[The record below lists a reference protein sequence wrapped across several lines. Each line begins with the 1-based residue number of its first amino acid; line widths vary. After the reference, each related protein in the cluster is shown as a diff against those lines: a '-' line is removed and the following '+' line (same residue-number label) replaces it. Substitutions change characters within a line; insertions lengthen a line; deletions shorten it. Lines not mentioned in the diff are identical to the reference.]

1 MFTLSDLK
9 RRCEWVLWLI
19 ALLCLVAGP
28 LAHAEEE
35 FLDPEQAFVFSAKM
49 QSPSQ
54 LQVGFQIA
62 PGYYMYHERFEFH
75 IKDDTDKSQAGAL
88 IGTPVFPK
96 GEVKYDPTFD
106 KNMEVFH
113 KQVSIDIP
121 FLKQTTA
128 FTLQVVGQGCADAG
142 LCYPPMTYEVALEP
156 APGGGLSITGGSQGV
171 KKGAAPVSLS
181 NSSSSSA
188 SSSSFSSTSDV
199 TRALTGNAGSAGADR
214 ASAGVTAQNDV
225 NANANA
231 NANDAN
237 SASNA
242 NSGSGS
248 SDSTPS
254 LFDAGDTTI
263 ASWLSEAGVLRIL
276 LICFALGVVL
286 SFTPCVLPML
296 PILLSVIVGDQKARG
311 GVPARGRS
319 FALTLMYVLGTAIV
333 YTLLGIAAA
342 SVGSVLAAWIQN
354 PWVLSAFALILII
367 LAIGMFGAFT
377 IQMPVSVQTSLNN
390 KVSRIP
396 GGRYGSAL
404 GMGMLSALICGPCV
418 AAPLAGIL
426 LFISQTGNLLLGGLA
441 LFVLAWGQGASLLIL
456 GATSGALMPKAGPWM
471 EGIKYFCGLLLLAT
485 ALWMLM
491 PVVPLWTQMLGW
503 AFLSMCL
510 AILLGAFRSDAGP
523 AGTTGP
529 LRLMLRA
536 LGLLAAAWALLL
548 LIGLATGSR
557 DPLSPLKGITQMN
570 GAPQPAVASVKFE
583 RVKSLAELESRI
595 ASAGKPVMLDFYA
608 DWCISC
614 HEMEKFT
621 FSDSRVAGVM
631 NQMLLLQADVTG
643 NNAQDR
649 ELLKRFRL
657 FGPPGIIFFDRE
669 GKEMTDNRVVGF
681 QKADLFLE
689 KLQLV
694 QQ

>member
-19 ALLCLVAGP
+19 ALLCLVVGS

-62 PGYYMYHERFEFH
+62 PKYYMYHERFEFH
-75 IKDDTDKSQAGAL
+75 IKDDTDKSQAGTL

-181 NSSSSSA
+181 SSPSSSSP
-188 SSSSFSSTSDV
+188 TSDV
-199 TRALTGNAGSAGADR
+199 TRALTGNAGDAGAGG
-214 ASAGVTAQNDV
+214 ASA
-225 NANANA
+225 
-231 NANDAN
+231 
-237 SASNA
+237 
-242 NSGSGS
+242 
-248 SDSTPS
+248 PS

-471 EGIKYFCGLLLLAT
+471 EGIKHFCGLLLLAT

-491 PVVPLWTQMLGW
+491 PVIPLWTQMLGW

-557 DPLSPLKGITQMN
+557 DPLSPLKGITQLN
-570 GAPQPAVASVKFE
+570 GASQPTVASVKFE

-657 FGPPGIIFFDRE
+657 FGPPGIIFFDRQ

-681 QKADLFLE
+681 QKADRFLE

>member
-1 MFTLSDLK
+1 MLSDLK
-9 RRCEWVLWLI
+9 RRGTWLMWLV
-19 ALLCLVAGP
+19 ALLLILVAP

-35 FLDPEQAFVFSAKM
+35 FLDPEQAFVFSAQM

-54 LQVGFQIA
+54 LRIDYRIA
-62 PGYYMYHERFEFH
+62 PKYYMYHERFEFH
-75 IKDDTDKSQAGAL
+75 VKDDTDESQARAL
-88 IGTPVFPK
+88 LGTPVFPK

-113 KQVSIDIP
+113 NQVSIRIP
-121 FLKQTTA
+121 FQKQTTA
-128 FTLQVVGQGCADAG
+128 FTLQVIGQGCADAG
-142 LCYPPMTYEVALEP
+142 LCYPPMTYEVDLEP
-156 APGGGLSITGGSQGV
+156 APGGGLSITGGSTGV
-171 KKGAAPVSLS
+171 IKGVAPVGAVSA
-181 NSSSSSA
+181 SSGDQVAASRGPTSSA
-188 SSSSFSSTSDV
+188 SSSSPSASQPSSSSSSADL
-199 TRALTGNAGSAGADR
+199 TRTLTGATDGEPSGQGGSTR
-214 ASAGVTAQNDV
+214 ASAG
-225 NANANA
+225 
-231 NANDAN
+231 
-237 SASNA
+237 
-242 NSGSGS
+242 
-248 SDSTPS
+248 S

-263 ASWLSEAGVLRIL
+263 AGWLSEAGVLRIL

-311 GVPARGRS
+311 GVPSRGRG

-354 PWVLSAFALILII
+354 PWVLSAFALVLII
-367 LAIGMFGAFT
+367 LAIGMFGAFN
-377 IQMPVSVQTSLNN
+377 IQVPVSLQTSLNN
-390 KVSRIP
+390 KVSRLP
-396 GGRYGSAL
+396 GGRYGGAL

-426 LFISQTGNLLLGGLA
+426 LFISQTGNVVLGGLA

-491 PVVPLWTQMLGW
+491 PIIPLWAQMLGW

-510 AILLGAFRSDAGP
+510 AVLLGAFRSDADA
-523 AGTTGP
+523 AGIVGP

-557 DPLSPLKGITQMN
+557 DPLSPLKGIAQVD
-570 GAPQPAVASVKFE
+570 GASQSQVASVKFE
-583 RVKSLAELESRI
+583 RVTSLAELESRI
-595 ASAGKPVMLDFYA
+595 ATAGKPVMLDFYA

-621 FSDSRVAGVM
+621 FTDSRVAGVM

-657 FGPPGIIFFDRE
+657 FGPPGIIFFDRQ
-669 GKEMTDNRVVGF
+669 GREMENNRVVGF
-681 QKADLFLE
+681 QKADRFLE
-689 KLQLV
+689 KLQ
-694 QQ
+694 QAQR

>member
-1 MFTLSDLK
+1 MFTVSDLK
-9 RRCEWVLWLI
+9 GRIVWLLGLM
-19 ALLCLVAGP
+19 AMLLFMASP
-28 LAHAEEE
+28 LAHAQED

-49 QSPSQ
+49 QTASE
-54 LQVGFQIA
+54 VRIDFRIA
-62 PGYYMYHERFEFH
+62 PKYYMYRERFEFNV
-75 IKDDTDKSQAGAL
+75 KDDADKSQAGAL
-88 IGTPVFPK
+88 LGQPIFPK

-106 KNMEVFH
+106 KKMEVFH
-113 KQVSIDIP
+113 NQVSITLP
-121 FLKQTTA
+121 LLKQTSA
-128 FTLQVVGQGCADAG
+128 FTLEVVGQGCADAG
-142 LCYPPMTYEVALEP
+142 LCYPPMTYDIVLEP
-156 APGGGLSITGGSQGV
+156 APGGGLSITGGTAGV
-171 KKGAAPVSLS
+171 KKGVAPVGAMSVPAG
-181 NSSSSSA
+181 NPA
-188 SSSSFSSTSDV
+188 TTTAGGQTSTANATTPALAV
-199 TRALTGNAGSAGADR
+199 TDSPVVAQNATQGADLAVGR
-214 ASAGVTAQNDV
+214 GDSA
-225 NANANA
+225 
-231 NANDAN
+231 DA
-237 SASNA
+237 
-242 NSGSGS
+242 GR
-248 SDSTPS
+248 PS

-263 ASWLSEAGVLRIL
+263 AGWLSEAGLARIL

-296 PILLSVIVGDQKARG
+296 PILLAVIVGDQKARG
-311 GVPARGRS
+311 GVPSKGRG

-354 PWVLSAFALILII
+354 PWVLSAFALALIV

-377 IQMPVSVQTSLNN
+377 IQMPVSLQTSLNN

-396 GGRYGSAL
+396 GGRYGGAL
-404 GMGMLSALICGPCV
+404 GMGMISALICGPCV

-456 GATSGALMPKAGPWM
+456 GATSGALIPKAGPWM

-491 PVVPLWTQMLGW
+491 PVVPLWIQMLGW

-510 AILLGAFRSDAGP
+510 AVLLGAFRSENGP
-523 AGTTGP
+523 AASMGP

-557 DPLSPLKGITQMN
+557 DPLSPLKSIAQVNGSTQPI
-570 GAPQPAVASVKFE
+570 AAKVQFE

-595 ASAGKPVMLDFYA
+595 ATAGKPVMLDFYA
-608 DWCISC
+608 DWCIAC

-621 FSDSRVAGVM
+621 FTDSRVASMMG
-631 NQMLLLQADVTG
+631 NMLVLQADVTG
-643 NNAQDR
+643 NNVQDR
-649 ELLKRFRL
+649 QLLKRFRL
-657 FGPPGIIFFDRE
+657 FGPPGIIFFDRN

-681 QKADLFLE
+681 LNADKFLE
-689 KLQLV
+689 KLRLAQR
-694 QQ
+694 

>member
-1 MFTLSDLK
+1 MTLSDLK
-9 RRCEWVLWLI
+9 SRMRWLLALI
-19 ALLCLVAGP
+19 AMLVLMAGP
-28 LAHAEEE
+28 IVHAEEE
-35 FLDPEQAFVFSAKM
+35 FLDPEQAFAFSAQM

-54 LQVGFQIA
+54 LRIDYRIA
-62 PGYYMYHERFEFH
+62 PKYYMYHERFEFH
-75 IKDDTDKSQAGAL
+75 VKGDADQSQARTL
-88 IGTPVFPK
+88 LGTPVFPK

-106 KNMEVFH
+106 KKMEVFH
-113 KQVSIDIP
+113 NQVGITLP
-121 FLKQTTA
+121 LLKQTTP

-142 LCYPPMTYEVALEP
+142 LCYPPITYDIELEP
-156 APGGGLSITGGSQGV
+156 APGGGLSIVGGTRGV
-171 KKGAAPVSLS
+171 KKGAAPAGSVDSPPANVDASGNGGDQVTSTAASDLTRSLAQP
-181 NSSSSSA
+181 SA
-188 SSSSFSSTSDV
+188 S
-199 TRALTGNAGSAGADR
+199 GQNASRNQIVPGAD
-214 ASAGVTAQNDV
+214 AA
-225 NANANA
+225 
-231 NANDAN
+231 
-237 SASNA
+237 
-242 NSGSGS
+242 
-248 SDSTPS
+248 TPS

-263 ASWLSEAGVLRIL
+263 AQWLSEAGLARIL

-311 GVPARGRS
+311 GVPSKGRG
-319 FALTLMYVLGTAIV
+319 FALTLMYVLGTAVV
-333 YTLLGIAAA
+333 YTVLGIAAA

-354 PWVLSAFALILII
+354 PWVLSAFALILIV

-377 IQMPVSVQTSLNN
+377 IQMPVSLQTALNN
-390 KVSRIP
+390 KVSRMP
-396 GGRYGSAL
+396 GGRYGGSF

-491 PVVPLWTQMLGW
+491 PVIPLWVQMLGW

-510 AILLGAFRSDAGP
+510 AVLLGAFRADTAPVGD
-523 AGTTGP
+523 TGP
-529 LRLMLRA
+529 LRLILRA

-557 DPLSPLKGITQMN
+557 DPLAPLQGITQVN
-570 GAPQPAVASVKFE
+570 GAAPASNKKVQFE
-583 RVKSLAELESRI
+583 RVKSVAELEARV
-595 ASAGKPVMLDFYA
+595 AAAGKPVMLDFYA

-621 FSDSRVAGVM
+621 FTDSRVAGLM
-631 NQMLLLQADVTG
+631 DSMLLLQADVTG

-657 FGPPGIIFFDRE
+657 FGPPGIIFFDR
-669 GKEMTDNRVVGF
+669 GGREMVDNRVVGF
-681 QKADLFLE
+681 QKADRFLE
-689 KLQLV
+689 KLQ
-694 QQ
+694 QAQR

>member
-1 MFTLSDLK
+1 M
-9 RRCEWVLWLI
+9 WLLGLM
-19 ALLCLVAGP
+19 AMLLLVAGP
-28 LAHAEEE
+28 VVHAEEE
-35 FLDPEQAFVFSAKM
+35 FLDPEQAFVFSAQM
-49 QSPSQ
+49 QAPSE
-54 LQVGFQIA
+54 LRIDYRIA
-62 PGYYMYHERFEFH
+62 PKYYMYRERFEFH
-75 IKDDTDKSQAGAL
+75 VKDDAAGTQATAL
-88 IGTPVFPK
+88 LGTPVFPK

-113 KQVSIDIP
+113 DQVSIRLP
-121 FLKQTTA
+121 LLKQTEP

-142 LCYPPMTYEVALEP
+142 LCYPPITYDIALEP
-156 APGGGLSITGGSQGV
+156 AAGGGMSIVGGTRGV
-171 KKGAAPVSLS
+171 KKGAAPAGAISTPTDS
-181 NSSSSSA
+181 NSTAGVVGGLSVPSDAA
-188 SSSSFSSTSDV
+188 SD
-199 TRALTGNAGSAGADR
+199 AGS
-214 ASAGVTAQNDV
+214 
-225 NANANA
+225 
-231 NANDAN
+231 
-237 SASNA
+237 
-242 NSGSGS
+242 
-248 SDSTPS
+248 PS

-263 ASWLSEAGVLRIL
+263 AQWLSEAGLARIL

-311 GVPARGRS
+311 GVPSKGRG
-319 FALTLMYVLGTAIV
+319 FALTLMYVLGTAVV

-354 PWVLSAFALILII
+354 PWVLSAFSLVLIV

-377 IQMPVSVQTSLNN
+377 IQMPVSLQTSLNN
-390 KVSRIP
+390 KVSRLP
-396 GGRYGSAL
+396 GGRYGGAF

-471 EGIKYFCGLLLLAT
+471 EAIKYFCGLLLLAT
-485 ALWMLM
+485 ALWMMM
-491 PVVPLWTQMLGW
+491 PVLPLWAQMLGW

-510 AILLGAFRSDAGP
+510 AVLLGAFRGDPGPAASAGP
-523 AGTTGP
+523 W
-529 LRLMLRA
+529 RLMLRA

-548 LIGLATGSR
+548 LVGLATGSR
-557 DPLSPLKGITQMN
+557 DPLSPLKGIAQAN
-570 GAPQPAVASVKFE
+570 GAAQTSVAKVNFE
-583 RVKSLAELESRI
+583 KVRSLTELESKV
-595 ASAGKPVMLDFYA
+595 AAAGKPVMLDFYA

-621 FSDSRVAGVM
+621 FTDSRVASAM
-631 NQMLLLQADVTG
+631 DTMLVLQADVTG

-657 FGPPGIIFFDRE
+657 FGPPGIIFFDRN
-669 GKEMTDNRVVGF
+669 GQEMTDNRVVGF
-681 QKADLFLE
+681 QKADRFLE
-689 KLQLV
+689 KLQ
-694 QQ
+694 QAQR